1 MQITV
6 NPITYLRPLLLFQF
20 QIQMNKNSY

>member
-6 NPITYLRPLLLFQF
+6 NPITYLRPLLSFQF
-20 QIQMNKNSY
+20 QVQMNKNAY